1 MIYDLYELKDNRWMV
16 VDTFQDHAEV
26 IEYFG
31 QDSVLQVSGGVYT
44 VNADGDDAHMLRML
58 IQCKAVGRYRQ

>member
-1 MIYDLYELKDNRWMV
+1 MV
-16 VDTFQDHAEV
+16 VDTFQDLAEV

-44 VNADGDDAHMLRML
+44 VNANGDDAHMLCML
-58 IQCKAVGRYRQ
+58 IQCKASREI